1 VPNHLDITNFTQKSD
16 EWWTPQWI
24 IEAAR
29 MTLGRIDLDPASTFD
44 ANKRTKAVLFYTRE
58 DNGLKKEWRGTV
70 FLNPPSKRGDPT
82 ARPHLWAKKLIEEYD
97 NRHIPRAIFVVKSVL
112 GYKWYEEFYHRFW
125 VCHLRERPAFIRPDG
140 TTIGQAKKGVS
151 VFYLGDIG
159 HRIKF
164 IHHFMDHG
172 KIVSPLG
179 IIDNF
184 IFGEGQN
191 FKV

>member
-1 VPNHLDITNFTQKSD
+1 MPANQETEITTFTAVDD

-29 MTLGRIDLDPASTFD
+29 ATLGRIDVDPASTFD
-44 ANKRTKAVLFYTRE
+44 ANKRTKAVTFYTRE

-82 ARPHLWAKKLIEEYD
+82 ARPHLWAKKLNKEYD
-97 NRHIPRAIFVVKSVL
+97 NRHTSRAIFVVKSVL

-125 VCHLRERPAFIRPDG
+125 VCHLLERPAFVRPDG
-140 TTIGQAKKGVS
+140 TVIGRAKKGVS
-151 VFYLGDIG
+151 VFYLGDIE
-159 HRIKF
+159 HRIRF
-164 IHHFMDHG
+164 IHNFGIYG

-179 IIDNF
+179 IMDNF
-184 IFGEGQN
+184 LFDKE
-191 FKV
+191 